1 MAMEAARIAVR
12 YRTPVILLT
21 DSFLQNSTEPWRI
34 PSLEDLPVIDPGFAK
49 ADGGVFLP
57 YARDER
63 LARPWAIPGTP
74 GLVHRIGGLEREDLT
89 GNISYEPENH
99 QRMTDLRAAKVAG
112 IAQDIPELEA
122 DDPTGDADLLVL
134 GWGSS
139 LGSIRA
145 AAHRVRAQGRS
156 VATSHLRY
164 LNPFPS
170 NIANVL
176 ARYRTVLI
184 PEMNTGQLSLL
195 IRARF
200 LVDAHSYTKVEGLP
214 LFAEELEGEIM
225 RLLDG

>member
-1 MAMEAARIAVR
+1 
-12 YRTPVILLT
+12 
-21 DSFLQNSTEPWRI
+21 
-34 PSLEDLPVIDPGFAK
+34 
-49 ADGGVFLP
+49 
-57 YARDER
+57 
-63 LARPWAIPGTP
+63 
-74 GLVHRIGGLEREDLT
+74 
-89 GNISYEPENH
+89 
-99 QRMTDLRAAKVAG
+99 MTDLRAAKVAG
-112 IAQDIPELEA
+112 IARDIPELEV

-145 AAHRVRAQGRS
+145 AARRVRDQGRS

-170 NIANVL
+170 NIGEVL
-176 ARYRTVLI
+176 SRYRIVLV

-200 LVDAHSYTKVEGLP
+200 LIDAKAYTKVQGLP